1 MRLVLAIA
9 VMTIGVSDSWAQGP
23 ESVGIV
29 MRLGSP
35 GANGIRG
42 YGMGNTMTASTDQS
56 YNPAMILRDRPES
69 SFRRGW
75 TSADNLSF
83 DVLTVEA
90 TEPLSSRRAVKVA
103 YTDLQSS
110 DMPSGMPGVSIG
122 FSGKH
127 LSVLYGQQV
136 TDRLTT
142 GVAAAI
148 VLNSDVNVNSPLG
161 QLASVS
167 GRGKCDGGRI
177 GLQYEISDHLRTA
190 AHYDYYRVNS
200 QLFDKVHAMT
210 LGQDFRTSD
219 LVLGAEYRSEDRW
232 SFVAEIE
239 RGRFSGGPIRQKLRS
254 YKFGAEYRPDNH
266 WALRAGLADG
276 QLTAGLVYKEGRH
289 TTWSLAYMRNQYDSD
304 LRPAIGRSE
313 TLYLAATAAF

>member
-1 MRLVLAIA
+1 MRFVLAIA
-9 VMTIGVSDSWAQGP
+9 ITTIGVSGSWAQGP

-35 GANGIRG
+35 SANGIRG

-56 YNPAMILRDRPES
+56 YNPAMALRDRPEA

-83 DVLTVEA
+83 DALTVEA

-103 YTDLQSS
+103 YTDLRSS

-127 LSVLYGQQV
+127 FSALYGQQV
-136 TDRLTT
+136 TDRLTA
-142 GVAAAI
+142 GVGAAL
-148 VLNSDVNVNSPLG
+148 VLNSDITVRTPLS
-161 QLASVS
+161 QLATVT

-177 GLQYEISDHLRTA
+177 GLQYKASNRLRTA
-190 AHYDYYRVNS
+190 VQYDYYRINS
-200 QLFDKVHAMT
+200 QLYDAIHGVT
-210 LGQDFRTSD
+210 VGQDFRTSD
-219 LVLGAEYRSEDRW
+219 LVLGTEYRPDDHW
-232 SFVAEIE
+232 SLVAELE
-239 RGRFSGGPIRQKLRS
+239 RGRFASESLKQGLRS
-254 YKFGAEYRPDNH
+254 YKFGAEYHNDSR
-266 WALRAGLADG
+266 WALRGGLADG
-276 QLTAGLVYKEGRH
+276 QPTFGVEYKTGH
-289 TTWSLAYMRNQYDSD
+289 ATWSLAYMRNVFDND
-304 LRPAIGRSE
+304 LHSTVGRSE